1 MSPSTTYQKARLS
14 LAMLGLNGLP
24 LDEYLSQLPPLPDTP
39 KGSRRIDDIPEGI
52 VFQSIS
58 QYNSPNLSTSE
69 SQEEL
74 GKGDRGSLR
83 VPVPR
88 NRVKAG
94 NPLAKDPTT
103 MSSSIEEGEDS
114 PIFPDTLQVGQHY
127 EKIACDQ
134 SISQSPLART
144 STDQPANHQA
154 APARRLSAS
163 FRLPNMGDISLIGE
177 CSLFGGA
184 GSVGDDSRDD
194 SLDLELSDLRPKVD
208 TINRSTSNPFM
219 TRQQRNID
227 PALFQHLGQST
238 LLPTSPVKQTHL
250 LASTNALHHVEPPWR
265 GNDSTM
271 TTSSDDSSYTTAGS
285 RQTSPTRSSLAKVQ
299 SLPRSNALRRF
310 PASKTGRTFPASSS
324 SNSLA
329 SVGEEES
336 ERPID
341 LDKSTL
347 LPVSPQKAAYL
358 LRDEEMIARE
368 TLDEKPSYMLSIPPV
383 TACRTAARSTGHD
396 DDRTMDVRDL
406 MAKVGKP
413 KRASGTEESFVDL
426 LHAEDDMFAKMDMTI
441 LGADETMMMPPVL
454 RPRQTSP
461 SKIADQAQA
470 STKTTL
476 PTSRTSHKLSTLGDN
491 QIHENKHVNL
501 SRSKSL
507 SKVAEIIQR
516 VKADRLGVTS
526 ALRPNSP
533 PKTVSVARTYK
544 TSSTSIVTPAAPKVR
559 AKVAPHTTGSRRIS
573 LSAGAVSSSASQKGI
588 DLPRPARIRSTCTY
602 STLPGTNP
610 TSTSSSRRTTSAFT
624 ETHTARIVVRDTQ
637 ATLTARVPRA
647 SIVPSSRSEVKNR
660 SGSVSSSISTSATV
674 SCAPNSR
681 PNIAAHRTIT
691 RSHTTEG
698 LSTTASVRVPRTSV
712 AASSRP
718 AGLPLPGTGPTARSA
733 TANTPASM
741 VTRARLSRA
750 FGSDATSA
758 TNRLNQPA
766 TSTLATTAI
775 KTSKLSSNPSV
786 TSVRLSATSTD
797 RLKSRALSTPASAA
811 TRQSVLPISHAL
823 PTPQSAID
831 TTKKLSKLPP
841 STIGLPKPRGST
853 LPRPSVSRV
862 PAGGLGKNSAPPGS
876 GSNIAALRSRLDEL
890 QAKQKGRAAARRV

>member
-52 VFQSIS
+52 VSQSIS
-58 QYNSPNLSTSE
+58 QYSSPELSTSE

-74 GKGDRGSLR
+74 DKGDRGSLR
-83 VPVPR
+83 VPVGR
-88 NRVKAG
+88 NRVKVG
-94 NPLAKDPTT
+94 SPLAKEGPTT
-103 MSSSIEEGEDS
+103 MSSSIEVGEDS
-114 PIFPDTLQVGQHY
+114 TISPDALLVDPHY
-127 EKIACDQ
+127 EKIPCDH

-144 STDQPANHQA
+144 STEQSVNHQA
-154 APARRLSAS
+154 APVRRLSAS

-184 GSVGDDSRDD
+184 SSVGDDSRND
-194 SLDLELSDLRPKVD
+194 SLELELSDLRPKVD

-219 TRQQRNID
+219 TRQPRNID
-227 PALFQHLGQST
+227 PALSQHLGQST
-238 LLPTSPVKQTHL
+238 LLPTSPAKQAHL

-271 TTSSDDSSYTTAGS
+271 TTSSDDSSYTVAVS
-285 RQTSPTRSSLAKVQ
+285 RPTSPTRSSLTKVQ

-324 SNSLA
+324 GNGLA
-329 SVGEEES
+329 SAGEEES

-368 TLDEKPSYMLSIPPV
+368 TLDEEPSYMLSVPPV
-383 TACRTAARSTGHD
+383 TTSQTSARSTGHD

-406 MAKVGKP
+406 MAKLGKP

-441 LGADETMMMPPVL
+441 LGADETVMMPPVL

-470 STKTTL
+470 FTKTTL
-476 PTSRTSHKLSTLGDN
+476 PTSWISHKLSTLGDN

-516 VKADRLGVTS
+516 VKADRLAVTS
-526 ALRPNSP
+526 ALRPSSP

-573 LSAGAVSSSASQKGI
+573 LSAGAVSSSASQKSI
-588 DLPRPARIRSTCTY
+588 DLPRPAHIRSTCTY

-610 TSTSSSRRTTSAFT
+610 ASSTRRTT
-624 ETHTARIVVRDTQ
+624 ETHTPRMVTRDTQ

-647 SIVPSSRSEVKNR
+647 SIAPSSRTEVKNR
-660 SGSVSSSISTSATV
+660 SDSVSSSISTSATV

-698 LSTTASVRVPRTSV
+698 LSTTASVRVPRASV

-718 AGLPLPGTGPTARSA
+718 AGLPLPGTGPTARST

-741 VTRARLSRA
+741 ATKARLSRA

-758 TNRLNQPA
+758 TNRLSQPA
-766 TSTLATTAI
+766 TSTLATTAS
-775 KTSKLSSNPSV
+775 KTSKLSSNPSA
-786 TSVRLSATSTD
+786 TSARLSATSTD
-797 RLKSRALSTPASAA
+797 RLQSRALSTPASAA

-823 PTPQSAID
+823 PTPRSAID
-831 TTKKLSKLPP
+831 TTKKLSKLPA
-841 STIGLPKPRGST
+841 STTGLPKPRGST
-853 LPRPSVSRV
+853 LPRPSISRV
-862 PAGGLGKNSAPPGS
+862 PAGGPGKNSAPPGS

-890 QAKQKGRAAARRV
+890 QAKQRERAAARRV